1 MSASLSIKIETQ
13 LKELERLFAAVE
25 AFGQKDHWS
34 PDVIFRVNL
43 VLEELTINIIH
54 YGHDEGI
61 HEIDITLTSHPD
73 ALTIEIRDDGR
84 PFDPLHDAPAPD
96 VTSAL
101 EDRPVGGLGH
111 YLVRTMMDDI
121 HYQREG
127 DRNHSTLTVYRK
139 P

>member
-1 MSASLSIKIETQ
+1 MSASLSLKIETR
-13 LKELERLFAAVE
+13 LKELERIFAAVE
-25 AFGQKDHWS
+25 DFGQKDNWS

-61 HEIDITLTSHPD
+61 HEIDITLTSKPD
-73 ALTIEIRDDGR
+73 ALTIEIKDDGR
-84 PFDPLHDAPAPD
+84 PFDPLNDAPAPD

-101 EDRPVGGLGH
+101 EDRPVGGLGQ
-111 YLVRTMMDDI
+111 YLVSTMVDEI
-121 HYQREG
+121 HYRREG
-127 DRNHSTLTVYRK
+127 DKNHSTLTVYRK